1 MLTLYGSN
9 NTRSFRALW
18 ALEEAGL
25 EYDYQQ
31 IRLGRPGD
39 NGARSASYTQLNIQ
53 GKVPTLVNDD
63 LIITESAAILNY
75 IATLVPDRELIP
87 LDDIKLRAQYDQLCF
102 LVLSELEQPL
112 WTTAK
117 HNFALP
123 KELRL
128 SDIHKT
134 TQWEFDRAVGALDS
148 LIHDKEF
155 SVNKHFTMV
164 DILIAHTLSW
174 ANTNNFEVPENLQ
187 NYSERMYQRPACQRA
202 LKAQQ
207 IEK

>member
-9 NTRSFRALW
+9 NTRSVRALW

-25 EYDYQQ
+25 EYDYHQ
-31 IRLGRPGD
+31 IRLGRPGK
-39 NGARSASYTQLNIQ
+39 NGARSELYTQLNFQ
-53 GKVPTLVNDD
+53 GKVPTLIDGD
-63 LIITESAAILNY
+63 LVITESAAILNY
-75 IATLVPDRELIP
+75 IATLVPEKELIP
-87 LDDIKLRAQYDQLCF
+87 LHDIKLRAHYDQLCF

-128 SDIHKT
+128 AGIDKT
-134 TQWEFDRAVGALDS
+134 TQWEFVRAAGALDS

-155 SVNKHFTMV
+155 SVNEHFTMV
-164 DILIAHTLSW
+164 DILIAHTLHW
-174 ANTNNFEVPENLQ
+174 AQNNNFEVPENLQ
-187 NYSERMYQRPACQRA
+187 NYSQRMYQRPACQRA
-202 LKAQQ
+202 LTAQQ
-207 IEK
+207 TDK